1 MEQNINRFYN
11 LIKFYE
17 TFTFVYCCI
26 VGSIGMST
34 HNEGTS
40 NVVSQPLDSI
50 GKVEVYSEPEPYDF
64 SKFVFVSKD
73 FESFYEKFQSD
84 SVFQISRVKFP
95 IKGQYQDYDDQHN
108 WTKKEWP
115 LMKWDFRKSVESS
128 DSISIQQDSVKFF
141 YGAYCRGCGFFFE
154 MQFDKIKGEWSLTYR
169 QENNY

>member
-1 MEQNINRFYN
+1 MRVLYSSITIT
-11 LIKFYE
+11 LILLG
-17 TFTFVYCCI
+17 CQ
-26 VGSIGMST
+26 T
-34 HNEGTS
+34 HYDGTS
-40 NVVSQPLDSI
+40 SVVYEQIDSI
-50 GKVEVYSEPEPYDF
+50 GNVDLHSQPEPYDF
-64 SKFVFVSKD
+64 SKFAFASKD

-115 LMKWDFRKSVESS
+115 LMMWDFRKDGEST

-141 YGAYCRGCGFFFE
+141 YGTYCRGCGFSFE
-154 MQFDKIKGEWSLTYR
+154 MQFDKIEGEWYLTYR